1 MPRKRIRK
9 TLRGES
15 DIMLYKNAYDE
26 VKLGVSLRRAAEKY
40 GVNYVSLLRYK
51 RKIDA
56 VNDDD
61 HEQVQNVRMG
71 YVAHN
76 KVFNEDQERQLAKYL
91 MRCADIYFGLSTK
104 EVRKL
109 AFELTVKYNLKAP
122 STWLENETAGE
133 EWFRSFMKRN
143 AELSVRVAQATS
155 LSRATSFNRNN
166 VNAFYDNLQ
175 IVMDRDHFEPQD
187 IYNVDE
193 TGVTTVQKPDRVVAR
208 RGTKQVGALTSA
220 ERGTLVTLAFAA
232 NALGNVIPP
241 MFVFPRTRYSE
252 HFIRDGPT
260 GSIGAGNPS
269 GWMQDET
276 FIVFLK
282 HFQKHT
288 NASLLHKVL
297 LVLDNHSS
305 HIHINSLDFCK
316 DHGIVLL
323 SFPPHC
329 SHKLQPLDRSV
340 YGPFKKAVNSAC
352 DAWMRNHPGK
362 TMSIYD
368 IPSII
373 TIATPVA
380 FTPTNIQAGFRKT
393 GIFPFNRDL
402 FQDIDFAPSFV
413 TDRPNPN
420 TTEVAA
426 TSLQHNIR
434 LAPDDETPP
443 LLLSLSN
450 EDPPP
455 CSAVRSTEPE
465 NIVSTEQATPQV
477 SLTNRDSNR
486 ILRPVNSENAASNDS
501 QMPNPFEIAELQV
514 IKTPPRQTH
523 PVCNQESK
531 AFTLNL
537 EPDVSA
543 RDAVSVCCVDSQ
555 QSKPTSNQSE
565 FTPETV
571 RPYPKAPPRKVG
583 SRGRKIK
590 KSAIYTDTPEK
601 EAVRKEYEERQ
612 KRLKNTQTKK
622 KVLQT
627 VTEKANKRKGKTKKK
642 KTNTPPESD
651 EDEYYCL
658 ICLETYSTSRSGDSW
673 IQCQGG
679 CKQWSHVA
687 CTDGSRYYMCHNCD
701 ESD

>member
-9 TLRGES
+9 TSRGES
-15 DIMLYKNAYDE
+15 DILSYNNAYDE
-26 VKLGVSLRRAAEKY
+26 VKLGASLRQAAEKY

-51 RKIDA
+51 RKMEA
-56 VNDDD
+56 ANEDDQG
-61 HEQVQNVRMG
+61 QVENVSMG

-76 KVFNEDQERQLAKYL
+76 RVFSEDQERQLAKYL
-91 MRCADIYFGLSTK
+91 IRCADIYFGLSTK
-104 EVRKL
+104 EVRKM
-109 AFELTVKYNLKAP
+109 AFELTVKYNLNAP
-122 STWLENETAGE
+122 SKWQDNEMAGE

-143 AELSVRVAQATS
+143 PELSVRAAQATS

-208 RGTKQVGALTSA
+208 RGTRQVGALTSA

-232 NALGNVIPP
+232 NALGNAIPP
-241 MFVFPRTRYSE
+241 MFVFPRIRYQE
-252 HFIRDGPT
+252 HFIRDGPV
-260 GSIGAGNPS
+260 GSIGTGNPS
-269 GWMQDET
+269 GWMQDDT

-288 NASLLHKVL
+288 NASLSHKVL

-316 DHGIVLL
+316 ENGIVLL

-340 YGPFKKAVNSAC
+340 YGPFKKAINTAC

-362 TMSIYD
+362 TMTIYD

-373 TIATPVA
+373 TTAMPLALTQA
-380 FTPTNIQAGFRKT
+380 NIQAGFRKT
-393 GIFPFNRDL
+393 GIFPFNRNL
-402 FQDIDFAPSFV
+402 FQEIDFAPSFV

-420 TTEVAA
+420 ATEEVI
-426 TSLQHNIR
+426 TSNQHNIR

-443 LLLSLSN
+443 LSPSILN
-450 EDPPP
+450 AGTPF
-455 CSAVRSTEPE
+455 E
-465 NIVSTEQATPQV
+465 NRAATEQSPLQPTLA
-477 SLTNRDSNR
+477 NRDSNS
-486 ILRPVNSENAASNDS
+486 IVRPANLEIDS
-501 QMPNPFEIAELQV
+501 QLPTPREIVELQAA
-514 IKTPPRQTH
+514 KTPPRQTSLEA
-523 PVCNQESK
+523 NQESQ
-531 AFTLNL
+531 AVTLDREPDISPCEAVMCQQL
-537 EPDVSA
+537 EPRPS
-543 RDAVSVCCVDSQ
+543 
-555 QSKPTSNQSE
+555 TSNQSV
-565 FTPETV
+565 FSPEAL
-571 RPYPKAPPRKVG
+571 RPYPKAPPRKIG
-583 SRGRKIK
+583 NRSRKTK

-601 EAVRKEYEERQ
+601 EAVRKDYEERQ
-612 KRLKNTQTKK
+612 KRLKNKQTKK
-622 KVLQT
+622 KVLESSPGNT
-627 VTEKANKRKGKTKKK
+627 NKGKGKGKGKAKKRKA
-642 KTNTPPESD
+642 NTPPESS
-651 EDEYYCL
+651 EEEEYYCL
-658 ICLETYSTSRSGDSW
+658 LCLETYSASRSGESW
-673 IQCQGG
+673 IQCQGR

-687 CTDGSRYYMCHNCD
+687 CTDGDRYYICHNCD